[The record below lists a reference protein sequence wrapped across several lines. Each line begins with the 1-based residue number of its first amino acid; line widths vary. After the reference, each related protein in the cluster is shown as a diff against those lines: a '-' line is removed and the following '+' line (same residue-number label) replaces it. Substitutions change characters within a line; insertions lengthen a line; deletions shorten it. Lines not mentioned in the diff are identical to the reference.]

1 MVKDY
6 FDNQHPLPITLIA
19 RQIIPPINRL
29 ISVFRQNGWPVIF
42 STDAFDRQDF
52 FFTGKMTPHSIS
64 GTKGAEIIDELDR
77 KKEDLWLP
85 KLRFSAFFKTGL
97 DR

>member
-1 MVKDY
+1 
-6 FDNQHPLPITLIA
+6 
-19 RQIIPPINRL
+19 
-29 ISVFRQNGWPVIF
+29 
-42 STDAFDRQDF
+42 
-52 FFTGKMTPHSIS
+52 MTSLSIS